1 MGKCRKPTPRRC
13 LAIWVQVPCG
23 PVGALP
29 SWSPLSGAHRRSARQ
44 AGRLGDRRHFG
55 SVLAAAVPDP
65 LPGRTLPG
73 GRYQILPI
81 AWDGLPQTESG
92 QRWFHLYRKRRVGHR
107 DPLLWTGR
115 YQNGALQCAECQSTQ
130 LRKGYGAAPQTQQ
143 TTFTE
148 IDVAC
153 ESCHGPAS
161 VHVDGA
167 RSARLPDAVSDGQAS
182 PAVRTSVKSENPAPR
197 SRAVTTWQCSRP
209 RTSRQ
214 TVGNGT
220 RSMAGLRFCRAGCT
234 GAASLAWI
242 ATNRVRR
249 NFVRTALHHAR
260 SATPRPSS
268 IPPRAIAADGKGA
281 TCDACRRPTQIYV
294 VMPVHQDH
302 SLRIPAPNLSI
313 ARPIRPSRQ
322 SSGRLL

>member
-1 MGKCRKPTPRRC
+1 MAYGVLVTNGPSDCAAASASSSSLAGGQSTYSSVPITRSLARTTRPTGRCALRYSCCFPSRRCQSRSLQDVPRKRMPGVEGFALPMGKCRKPTPRRC

-65 LPGRTLPG
+65 LPERTLSG

-81 AWDGLPQTESG
+81 AWDGHRQTESG
-92 QRWFHLYRKRRVGHR
+92 QRWFHLYPKRRVGHR

-182 PAVRTSVKSENPAPR
+182 PAIRTSVKSEDPAPR

-214 TVGNGT
+214 TVGTGT
-220 RSMAGLRFCRAGCT
+220 RSMAGL
-234 GAASLAWI
+234 
-242 ATNRVRR
+242 
-249 NFVRTALHHAR
+249 
-260 SATPRPSS
+260 
-268 IPPRAIAADGKGA
+268 
-281 TCDACRRPTQIYV
+281 
-294 VMPVHQDH
+294 
-302 SLRIPAPNLSI
+302 
-313 ARPIRPSRQ
+313 
-322 SSGRLL
+322 